1 MNTIVGIDLGTTN
14 SAIAIM
20 ENDEVKVIQ
29 NKHGDATTPSIVAF
43 TDEGKILVGK
53 EAKNQAA
60 SNPKKTVASAK
71 RVIGRRVMEVPDAA
85 KKVSYSL
92 VGRPADPV
100 QILVGDDPTNQ
111 KAFMPQSI
119 SARILQDLKKS
130 AEDYLGRPITDAVIT
145 VPAYFN
151 DGQRQAT
158 KRAGELAGLNV
169 RRIINEPTA
178 AALAYGINADDADTE
193 KKVAVFDLGG
203 GTFDI
208 SILEIGGGVWEVK
221 STNGD
226 TFLGGDDFDRE
237 VVNLLVRSFLNKP
250 ESIDLREYPSAM
262 QRLKEAAEGAKFELS
277 SALES
282 KISQAFLA
290 KELGENG
297 HLEFTLTRGKFEAL
311 IDKYMKRIE
320 TCCKQALKDA
330 NISASQITD
339 VVLVGGSTRV
349 PLVRAVAKKIFG
361 KEPDTSVNPDEVVAL
376 GAAIQG
382 AILAGTKKGM
392 ILVDVTPLSLGIE
405 TEHEIMD
412 VLIPRNTS
420 IPCVAKE
427 TYTTTEDEQEEVDV
441 YVYQGESRR
450 VTRNRLLGQFVL
462 DGIEPAYEGDPQ
474 IEVRF
479 AIDADGILQV
489 SAKNLA
495 TGSEQSVTIKDSSA
509 MSEEDLMKLQSAAE
523 QDRYDNFEDLYEDD
537 DDDEEEEYDFEDL
550 VSVAEAMLEE
560 TKTGL
565 KEFAGVLDPATLTA
579 VKKAKE
585 ALAEA
590 LDEEDENLVESSL
603 NALITLWDN
612 IEDSL
617 DEE

>member
-1 MNTIVGIDLGTTN
+1 METIVGIDLGTTN

-20 ENDEVKVIQ
+20 ENDEVKIIQ
-29 NKHGDATTPSIVAF
+29 NRHGDATTPSVVAF
-43 TDEGKILVGK
+43 TNEGGILVGK

-60 SNPKKTVASAK
+60 SNPKKTISSVK
-71 RVIGRRVMEVPDAA
+71 RVIGSRVMEVPDAA
-85 KKVSYSL
+85 KKVPYSL
-92 VGRPADPV
+92 VGRPTDPV
-100 QILVGDDPTNQ
+100 QILIGDDPASQ

-130 AEDYLGRPITDAVIT
+130 AEEYLGRPVTDAVIT

-178 AALAYGINADDADTE
+178 AALAYGISVEDPTVE
-193 KKVAVFDLGG
+193 KKIAVFDLGG

-221 STNGD
+221 AVNGD

-237 VVNLLVRSFLNKP
+237 IVNLLVRNFLNKP
-250 ESIDLREYPSAM
+250 DGIDLREYPSAM
-262 QRLKEAAEGAKFELS
+262 QRLKEAAEGAKFGLS
-277 SALES
+277 SSLES
-282 KISQAFLA
+282 KITQAFLA
-290 KELGENG
+290 EELGENG
-297 HLEFTLTRGKFEAL
+297 HLEFVLSRSKFESL

-320 TCCKQALKDA
+320 SCCKQALKDA
-330 NISASQITD
+330 NISASSITD

-349 PLVRAVAKKIFG
+349 PLVKDLAKKIFG
-361 KEPDTSVNPDEVVAL
+361 KDPDTSVNPDEVVAL

-382 AILAGTKKGM
+382 AILSGAKKGM

-420 IPCVAKE
+420 VPCVAKE
-427 TYTTTEDEQEEVDV
+427 VYTTTEDEQEEVDV

-450 VTRNRLLGQFVL
+450 VSRNRLLAQFVL

-495 TGSEQSVTIKDSSA
+495 TGSEQAITVKDSSTVSDA
-509 MSEEDLMKLQSAAE
+509 DVLKFQSAAE
-523 QDRYDNFEDLYEDD
+523 QDQFDTFDYDDG
-537 DDDEEEEYDFEDL
+537 DDEDEEYDLEDL
-550 VSVAEAMLEE
+550 VQVAEVLLQD
-560 TKTGL
+560 TTSGL
-565 KEFAGVLDPATLTA
+565 DEFATVLDALTLSK
-579 VKKAKE
+579 VKQAKE
-585 ALAEA
+585 SLAEA
-590 LDEEDENLVESSL
+590 LDEEDMELIESSL
-603 NALITLWDN
+603 NNLLTLWDT
-612 IEDSL
+612 IEATL
-617 DEE
+617 EE